1 MAEQIAGLLPL
12 ILIVVAF
19 YLLIIRPARKRQRQV
34 LSVQQELAPGVRV
47 MTTSGLYATV
57 REVTDARIVLETSP
71 GVHSTWARNAIARI
85 EAGAPESPT
94 PERSVDLTDATRAAT
109 TRDAGTEAG
118 PEPVEDGRRTDRPG
132 S

>member
-12 ILIVVAF
+12 ILIIAVG
-19 YLLIIRPARKRQRQV
+19 YLLIIRPARKRQRQL

-71 GVHSTWARNAIARI
+71 GVHSTWARNAIGRI
-85 EAGAPESPT
+85 EAGTQESPA
-94 PERSVDLTDATRAAT
+94 PDRSVDLTDATRAAA
-109 TRDAGTEAG
+109 TRDA
-118 PEPVEDGRRTDRPG
+118 RREVTA
-132 S
+132 